1 MGLLRRPGS
10 VVWALLMVATIVTT
24 WGLAKD
30 NFDPKWS
37 TAAIFVIAA
46 IKVRMVLMHFMELN
60 HAPTPVRLVFE
71 AWVAVVTIGVVGVYL
86 MPQVAA

>member
-1 MGLLRRPGS
+1 MDLLRRPGS
-10 VVWALLMVATIVTT
+10 VVWMVLMVATIVTT

-46 IKVRMVLMHFMELN
+46 IKVRMVLLHFMELK
-60 HAPTPVRLVFE
+60 HAPTPLRLVFE
-71 AWVAVVTIGVVGVYL
+71 AWVAVVTLGVVGVYL